1 MMNAPAE
8 KVYYNVGTALYMSP
22 QTMIKN
28 LYSEK
33 TDIWSL
39 GVIYYEMLY
48 GKVPFSAN
56 TEKELA
62 HLITRTQP

>member
-1 MMNAPAE
+1 MMNAPPE
-8 KVYYNVGTALYMSP
+8 SVYYNVGTALYMSP
-22 QTMIKN
+22 QSMIKN

-39 GVIYYEMLY
+39 GVIYYEMLF
-48 GKVPFSAN
+48 GQVPFTAP

-62 HLITRTQP
+62 

>member
-1 MMNAPAE
+1 
-8 KVYYNVGTALYMSP
+8 
-22 QTMIKN
+22 MIKN
-28 LYSEK
+28 QYSEK

-48 GKVPFSAN
+48 GKVPFYAN

-62 HLITRTQP
+62 HLITRTQPQFPGNHISRES